1 MSYKQRFL
9 ITITIVISVLG
20 GLVFLGYTLFTY
32 IADSGDSVRSSRDDL
47 ALLLAKKKQ
56 VVDISKEY
64 DAVKDAIPSL
74 DESLLH
80 KNDTLSFIMLVE
92 NLAAETN
99 VTHKV
104 EAVVENGVA
113 SGKGLPAALFNLNLI
128 GGFGDVLK
136 FIYLIENAKPYA
148 SLQSVQISADASG
161 SQNQG
166 ASFSPQ
172 AITAQTSIKVYTQ

>member
-9 ITITIVISVLG
+9 ITITVVISVLG

-32 IADSGDSVRSSRDDL
+32 IVDSGNSVRLSHDDL

-56 VVDISKEY
+56 VAAISKEY

-74 DESLLH
+74 DEALLH

-92 NLAAETN
+92 KLAAETN
-99 VTHKV
+99 VIHKV

-113 SGKGLPAALFNLNLI
+113 SGKGLPAALFNLNLT
-128 GGFGDVLK
+128 GGFSDVLK

-148 SLQSVQISADASG
+148 SLQSVQISAGASG
-161 SQNQG
+161 PQNRDT
-166 ASFSPQ
+166 SFSQQ
-172 AITAQTSIKVYTQ
+172 AITARTSIKVYTQ